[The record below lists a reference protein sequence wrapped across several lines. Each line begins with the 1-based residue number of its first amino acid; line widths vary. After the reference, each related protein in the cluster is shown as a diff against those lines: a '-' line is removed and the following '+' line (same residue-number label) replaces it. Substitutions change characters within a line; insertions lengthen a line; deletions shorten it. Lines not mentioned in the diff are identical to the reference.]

1 MTNTKKIKQAIK
13 EDIADSYKML
23 KENGEDFDEIVKS
36 DNTSE
41 FDAGFIAGLE
51 RALRHIDNKK

>member
-1 MTNTKKIKQAIK
+1 MKTKEIKQAIK
-13 EDIADSYKML
+13 EDIAHSCKTL
-23 KENGEDFDEIVKS
+23 EEKGEDYEEIVNS

-51 RALRHIDNKK
+51 AALRHIDNKK